1 MTRIFIET
9 KISEKKD
16 KQTNEERF
24 IRHLISLLGIDTADV
39 KITGTDGY
47 TNLNKFEEQMKRN
60 SADGGKNVVVFDADS
75 AANGGGFESRK
86 AYLLDIKAHHGMDF
100 ELFLYPNNQ
109 SDGMFENLLEEIIAE
124 QHKPILA
131 CFENYQNCIESKN
144 EKGNYS
150 LPIQKTKMYAYI
162 DAMKKTQTQ
171 EKAFKNGDWFFDN
184 NALWDFSVDALN
196 PLKVFLQSKIEY

>member
-16 KQTNEERF
+16 KLTNEERF
-24 IRHLISLLGIDTADV
+24 IRHLIALLVSDTADV

-47 TNLNKFEEQMKRN
+47 TNLNKYEEQMKRN
-60 SADGGKNVVVFDADS
+60 TANGGKNLVVFDADS
-75 AANGGGFESRK
+75 AVNGGGFESRK
-86 AYLLDIKAHHGMDF
+86 SYLLDIQEQHGMDF

-109 SDGMFENLLEEIIAE
+109 SDGMFEDLLETIIAE

-131 CFENYQNCIESKN
+131 CFANYQNCIESKN

-162 DAMKKTQTQ
+162 DAMKKTQAQ
-171 EKAFKNGDWFFDN
+171 EKAFKNGDWFFEDD
-184 NALWDFSVDALN
+184 ALWNFSVESLN
-196 PLKVFLQSKIEY
+196 PLKEFFQSNI